1 MMGGAY
7 QSTLR
12 EGQTAPDVQLR
23 TLDGGAAR
31 LSELAAQGPVLLA
44 FYKDTCP
51 VCQLTLPFLNRARQ
65 GQVSIYAVSQDNVE
79 RTGAF
84 ARDFGIEFG
93 LLVDPADGYTASNA
107 FGITHVPSMF
117 VIDPDLTVRWTSSG
131 FMKVD
136 IESLEA
142 ITGTSILTEADD
154 VPLAKPG

>member
-1 MMGGAY
+1 MGGAY
-7 QSTLR
+7 QSTLG
-12 EGQTAPDVQLR
+12 EGQTAPDIQLR
-23 TLDGGAAR
+23 TLDDGIVR

-65 GQVSIYAVSQDNVE
+65 GRVAIQAVSQDNVE
-79 RTGAF
+79 RTAAF
-84 ARDFGIEFG
+84 ARDYGIEYG
-93 LLVDPADGYTASNA
+93 LLIDPADGYAASNS

-117 VIDPDLTVRWTSSG
+117 VIDPDLTVRWTSFG

-142 ITGTSILTEADD
+142 ITGAAILTEADN
-154 VPLAKPG
+154 VPVAKPG